1 MNSPFDDAKLGRE
14 ALELKVLAC
23 LIDKD
28 ILKEEI
34 ISQNFDG
41 LPFVNKLGVL
51 S

>member
-1 MNSPFDDAKLGRE
+1 MNSPFDDAKLGCE

-28 ILKEEI
+28 PPKEEI

-41 LPFVNKLGVL
+41 LPFVNKSGIF